1 MSDKVRYII
10 TMEDVRNLAFSVFPR
25 MKQNHTTVEV
35 CYIKS
40 KQISQITEN
49 RYNGKKKGKRNN
61 ENHQEDNYRNGN

>member
-10 TMEDVRNLAFSVFPR
+10 NMEDVRDLVFSVFPR

-49 RYNGKKKGKRNN
+49 RYSKKKGKRN
-61 ENHQEDNYRNGN
+61 EKYQEDNYRNGN

>member
-1 MSDKVRYII
+1 MSDKVKYII
-10 TMEDVRNLAFSVFPR
+10 NMEDVRDLAFSVFPR

-49 RYNGKKKGKRNN
+49 RYSKKKGKRNN
-61 ENHQEDNYRNGN
+61 ENHKEDNYWNGN